1 MAILIIGAGNIGRA
15 VAYDLSKE
23 FELAAVDVSE
33 ENLAKIEKYAKPIK
47 FNVTKEDVVSLMKKY
62 ELIVDTLPG
71 KFGFQ
76 ILKSAI
82 KASVDIVDVSF
93 MPEDPLHL
101 QGNITAVV
109 DAGFAP
115 GLSNILLGHI
125 YSALGELDEGMIRVG
140 GLPKNPEPPLYY
152 NATWS
157 PEDLIE
163 EYTRK
168 ARIIKNG
175 GLIEVDP
182 LENIHNVS
190 LEGYEFEEFPSDGL
204 RSLLYTVQARNMEE
218 RTLRWPGHLKKMKFL
233 KDLGF
238 FKEENRDTTLKVLLS
253 FMKNS
258 KDFCIMEVYG
268 KKGNKIMRYIM
279 KDEAR
284 EFSSMARVTGYTAST
299 ISKMVLNGRLERGIL
314 PPEYIGMRKELFKYA
329 LESLKNKGIKIEGT
343 SNL

>member
-1 MAILIIGAGNIGRA
+1 MAILILGAGNIGRA

-23 FELAAVDVSE
+23 FELTAVDVSD
-33 ENLAKIEKYAKPIK
+33 ENLAKIEEYAKPLK
-47 FNVTKEDVVSLMKKY
+47 FDVTMEDIVSLMKKY
-62 ELIVDTLPG
+62 ELVVDTLPG

-101 QGNITAVV
+101 EGNITAVV

-125 YSALGELDEGMIRVG
+125 YSELGELDEAMIRVG

-175 GLIEVDP
+175 ELIEVDP

-204 RSLLYTVQARNMEE
+204 RSLLYTVPARNMEE
-218 RTLRWPGHLKKMKFL
+218 RTLRWPGHLEKMKFL

-238 FKEENRDTTLKVLLS
+238 FKEENRDTTLNVLLS
-253 FMKNS
+253 FMKYS
-258 KDFCIMEVYG
+258 EDFCIMEVYG
-268 KKGNKIMRYIM
+268 RKGNKIMRYIM
-279 KDEAR
+279 KDEAK
-284 EFSSMARVTGYTAST
+284 EFSSMARVTGYTAA
-299 ISKMVLNGRLERGIL
+299 IIARIVLDGELERGIIA
-314 PPEYIGMRKELFKYA
+314 PEYIGMRKELFQYI
-329 LESLKNKGIKIEGT
+329 LRSLKNRGINIEKT